1 VIRGLVKRDLHLR
14 LLLLLEYPLADRGD
28 LA

>member
-1 VIRGLVKRDLHLR
+1 MIPGLVKRDLHLR
-14 LLLLLEYPLADRGD
+14 LLPLLEYPLADRGD